1 MLPLVPGPSAFP
13 RQVTEAMVRRL
24 HADEAAV
31 EAYFSTF
38 LKPDRLAKVIQQLS
52 DIRELLSSQ
61 EWVQGVLGAGGSG
74 GVSGAKERGTSTGA
88 VQRA

>member
-1 MLPLVPGPSAFP
+1 
-13 RQVTEAMVRRL
+13 MVRRL
-24 HADEAAV
+24 HTDEAAV

-61 EWVQGVLGAGGSG
+61 EWVQGAGKCRGRG
-74 GVSGAKERGTSTGA
+74 GVEE
-88 VQRA
+88 